1 MRGPFAESAFEGVVR
16 YAGRTALR
24 GILAVGQITCL
35 LTDALRA
42 LVSMAPRRR
51 VLAVQLYRIGFLS
64 LPVVILTGMSTGL
77 VLAVQVQYTLD
88 VFNAE
93 SVTGAM
99 VYYAVVSQLGP
110 VLTGLMLAGRV
121 GSSIAAEIG
130 TMKVTEQIDALRV
143 MGTDPIAYLVVPR
156 LLACV
161 LLLPMLT
168 AVGNLAGVKG
178 AEWLCLH
185 VWQIDPAAYQAQIEK
200 FVGTWE
206 VSVGLIKTLFFGAT
220 IALVA
225 CRRGLRTEGGSAGV
239 GVACTEGVVAASILI
254 LVENFVL
261 TVIFQEI
268 RAVL

>member
-93 SVTGAM
+93 
-99 VYYAVVSQLGP
+99 
-110 VLTGLMLAGRV
+110 
-121 GSSIAAEIG
+121 
-130 TMKVTEQIDALRV
+130 
-143 MGTDPIAYLVVPR
+143 
-156 LLACV
+156 
-161 LLLPMLT
+161 
-168 AVGNLAGVKG
+168 
-178 AEWLCLH
+178 
-185 VWQIDPAAYQAQIEK
+185 
-200 FVGTWE
+200 
-206 VSVGLIKTLFFGAT
+206 
-220 IALVA
+220 
-225 CRRGLRTEGGSAGV
+225 
-239 GVACTEGVVAASILI
+239 
-254 LVENFVL
+254 
-261 TVIFQEI
+261 
-268 RAVL
+268 